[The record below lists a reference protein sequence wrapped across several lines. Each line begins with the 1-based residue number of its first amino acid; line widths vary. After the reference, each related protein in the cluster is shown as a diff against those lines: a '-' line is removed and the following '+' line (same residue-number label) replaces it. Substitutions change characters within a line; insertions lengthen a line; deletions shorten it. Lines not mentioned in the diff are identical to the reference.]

1 MRARLALLA
10 LALAVHPALAQG
22 PGGHADLVQ
31 NAAGRDHVV
40 LDGTWKAIVDPLDTG
55 ARNIFDEPIPDRGY
69 NRDAR
74 PAERWD
80 LIEYSF
86 DDSDGLRVPGDWNSQ
101 RDRLFFYEG
110 SVWYRRTFRVA
121 RAPGERLVLRFGAA
135 NARAR
140 VYLDGELV
148 GEHEGGY
155 TPFDVEITDRVAATP
170 PGDAAPL
177 VLGRAPGGGAAG
189 DGAAEHTLVVRVNNV
204 RERSAVPTDNQDW
217 WNYGGLTR
225 SVLLLR
231 LPETYVRDYSVQL
244 DDAGRVAAWV
254 ALDGARPAQAVTVSI
269 PELGVSETAQ
279 ADAGGVAR
287 LRLPFAGERWSPE
300 APRLYRVVV
309 EAETDRVEDRVGFRT
324 VETDGYDVLLN
335 GEPVFLRGISIHEEA
350 PGRGGRGLTESDD
363 RQLLRWAKDLGCN
376 YVRLAHYPHNEAMVR
391 AADEMGLLVW
401 SEIPAYWALTWDDP
415 ATYASAERQ
424 VREMVTRDKNRASV
438 VLWSVANETPVSPAR
453 TDFLT
458 RLTETVRALDPTRLV
473 TAAVFAEITGEP
485 DGGTLFRIED
495 PLAEHLDVVGV
506 NEYVGWYG
514 SLPDAIAGV
523 RWETTVEKPL
533 VVSEFGAGALY
544 GLRADSLTRWTED
557 YQAHLYREQ
566 IAMLRRVPFLRGM
579 SPWILMDFRSPRRP
593 LPGVQDWWNRKGL
606 VSERGERKLAFDVL
620 RRFYGEVEA
629 GWSPSPDG
637 FPAP

>member
-1 MRARLALLA
+1 MTALPAPRPALWAA
-10 LALAVHPALAQG
+10 LAAVVLAAAPRAQGG
-22 PGGHADLVQ
+22 PGGHAALVQ

-40 LDGTWKAIVDPLDTG
+40 LDGTWKAIVDPFDVG
-55 ARNIFDEPIPDRGY
+55 YRNIFDEPTTDRWFA
-69 NRDAR
+69 RDAR

-80 LIEYSF
+80 RVEYSF
-86 DDSDGLRVPGDWNSQ
+86 DDDGGMRVPGDWNTQ

-110 SVWYRRTFRVA
+110 SVWYRRRFRVA
-121 RAPGERLVLRFGAA
+121 RAPDERLVLRFGAA

-140 VYLDGELV
+140 VFLDGELV
-148 GEHEGGY
+148 AEHEGGY
-155 TPFDVEITDRVAATP
+155 TPFDVEITDRVAPAP
-170 PGDAAPL
+170 PGSAAPL
-177 VLGRAPGGGAAG
+177 ALGGV
-189 DGAAEHTLVVRVNNV
+189 DGAEHTLVVQVNNS
-204 RERSAVPTDNQDW
+204 RRRGAVPTDNQDW
-217 WNYGGLTR
+217 WNYGGITR

-244 DDAGRVAAWV
+244 DDAGGVAAWV
-254 ALDGARPAQAVTVSI
+254 VLDGARPAQAVTVSI

-300 APRLYRVVV
+300 SPRLYRVVV
-309 EAETDRVEDRVGFRT
+309 ESETDRVEDRVGFRT
-324 VETDGYDVLLN
+324 VAVDGFDVLLN

-350 PGRGGRGLTESDD
+350 PGRGGRGLTEGED

-391 AADEMGLLVW
+391 LADEAGLLVW

-424 VREMVTRDKNRASV
+424 LREMVTRDKNRASV

-453 TDFLT
+453 TDFLA
-458 RLTETVRALDPTRLV
+458 RLAETARGLDPSRLV
-473 TAAVFAEITGEP
+473 TAAVFAGATERA
-485 DGGTLFRIED
+485 DGTTVLRIED

-506 NEYVGWYG
+506 NEYVGWYDG
-514 SLPDAIAGV
+514 LPAKVGTL

-533 VVSEFGAGALY
+533 VLSEFGAGALY
-544 GLRADSLTRWTED
+544 GLRGDSLTRWTED
-557 YQAHLYREQ
+557 YQADLYREQ

-620 RRFYGEVEA
+620 RRFYDEVRDTWA
-629 GWSPSPDG
+629 PSPDG
-637 FPAP
+637 F

>member
-1 MRARLALLA
+1 MRFCLALLA
-10 LALAVHPALAQG
+10 LALAAHPALAQG
-22 PGGHADLVQ
+22 GPEGHAALVQ
-31 NAAGRDHVV
+31 NAAARDHVV

-55 ARNIFDEPIPDRGY
+55 ARNIFGEPTPDRGY

-74 PAERWD
+74 PTERWD

-86 DDSDGLRVPGDWNSQ
+86 DDDGALRVPGDWNTQ

-110 SVWYRRTFRVA
+110 SVWYRRQFRVA
-121 RAPGERLVLRFGAA
+121 RAADERLVLRFGAA

-155 TPFDVEITDRVAATP
+155 TPFDVEVTDRVP
-170 PGDAAPL
+170 PRPAAPL
-177 VLGRAPGGGAAG
+177 ALGDVEGT
-189 DGAAEHTLVVRVNNV
+189 EHTLVVQVNNV
-204 RERSAVPTDNQDW
+204 RERNAVPTDNQDW
-217 WNYGGLTR
+217 WNYGGITR

-244 DDAGRVAAWV
+244 DGAGGVAAWV
-254 ALDGARPAQAVTVSI
+254 ALDGARPAQTVTVSI

-279 ADAGGVAR
+279 TDAGGVAQ
-287 LRLPFAGERWSPE
+287 LRLPFDGERWSPE
-300 APRLYRVVV
+300 SPRLYDVVV
-309 EAETDRVEDRVGFRT
+309 ESETDRVEDRVGFRT
-324 VETDGYDVLLN
+324 VAVDGFDVLLN
-335 GEPVFLRGISIHEEA
+335 GESVFLRGISVHEEA
-350 PGRGGRGLTESDD
+350 PGRGGRGLTESEN
-363 RQLLRWAKDLGCN
+363 RQLLQWAKELGCN

-415 ATYASAERQ
+415 ATYASAEQQ

-438 VLWSVANETPVSPAR
+438 VLWSVANETPISPAR
-453 TDFLT
+453 TDFLV
-458 RLTETVRALDPTRLV
+458 RLVETVRDLDPSRLV

-485 DGGTLFRIED
+485 DGGTLFTVED

-514 SLPDAIAGV
+514 SLPDAIAGT
-523 RWETTVEKPL
+523 RWETTVTKPL
-533 VVSEFGAGALY
+533 VISEFGAGALY

-579 SPWILMDFRSPRRP
+579 SPWILTDFRSPRRP

-606 VSERGERKLAFDVL
+606 LNERGERKLAFGVL
-620 RRFYGEVEA
+620 RDFYGEIERD
-629 GWSPSPDG
+629 WRPSPSG
-637 FPAP
+637 F